1 MMHKLLRLIG
11 ALAAAVTLAAI
22 LPAAAGAA
30 VTWTAQPVPLPS
42 GVDFGNLS
50 GVSCPASAFCV
61 ATDSDGGIDS
71 SGNGAPVI
79 EVWNGS
85 TWTAQFLP
93 LPSVTNAANVTAVS
107 CASTSNCVAIGSY
120 PGDPFAGMMAE
131 VWNGST
137 WTAMALPEPSRGF
150 PDGIVRGV
158 SCSSATRCTAV
169 GDNGSTTNPGTSL
182 PLAERW
188 NGSTWTV
195 QAPPAAPGP
204 DGSSLYG
211 VSCPAAT
218 SCTAVGT
225 SQFSS
230 AAPVAFIER
239 WNGSSWTMQP
249 SSLPAG
255 ATGAALDGVSCTGVS
270 ACFAAGT
277 YTTNAQGNNGLPLA
291 MREQHGSWSPSQPP
305 VPAGN
310 IGILSGISCVKPP
323 AGASQCTAAGYY
335 TKNDTTAHRA
345 LAEFWNGRQ
354 WTGQPTAT
362 PAARRTLEAVSCIP
376 GGPCTA
382 VGDQIPIGSKR
393 QPLAEQN

>member
-85 TWTAQFLP
+85 TWTA
-93 LPSVTNAANVTAVS
+93 
-107 CASTSNCVAIGSY
+107 
-120 PGDPFAGMMAE
+120 
-131 VWNGST
+131 
-137 WTAMALPEPSRGF
+137 MALPEPSRGF

-204 DGSSLYG
+204 DGSSLSG